1 MRIISFLTAI
11 IVSAVLYLLVFERDA
26 LSAISRGAPLGTLV
40 TAVLGDDVEA
50 TDEGLATSSQSAS
63 ETLPEVKPEDAPA
76 APPELIK
83 VVAVRSTAREIDSAV
98 ILRGQTEAAREVRV
112 RAETSGQVISEPLR
126 KGSVIE
132 PGQTLCQLD
141 PGTRETNLA
150 DAVARLAE
158 ANARVPETQARLE
171 ESQSRLEEAQ
181 FNLNNAK
188 KLAEGGYAT
197 ETRVTSA
204 QAAARSAEASVATAK
219 AGFETTRSRIQ
230 SAEAAVASAEK
241 EIERLTLDAPFKG
254 ILETDTAEIG
264 SLLQPG
270 SLCAT
275 IIQIDPI
282 KVVGFVPESEVER
295 VKIGAQT
302 ATKLVSGQSVFGT
315 VTFISRA
322 ADPLTRT
329 FRMEIEVAN
338 SDRSIRDGQTAEIL
352 IAAEGKKAHLLPQSA
367 LTLNDDG
374 NLGLRLVGDNNVAIF
389 KQVDLLRDTVDGVW
403 LAGLPDEVAVIV
415 IGQEY
420 VNDGVEVAPTYREV
434 SQ

>member
-11 IVSAVLYLLVFERDA
+11 LVTAFLYLLVFEREA
-26 LSAISRGAPLGTLV
+26 LSAVSRGAPLSTLV
-40 TAVLGDDVEA
+40 SAVLGNELPQAEEA
-50 TDEGLATSSQSAS
+50 S
-63 ETLPEVKPEDAPA
+63 PA
-76 APPELIK
+76 AKATEAATNEETPISEPSAEAELIK
-83 VVAVRSTAREIDSAV
+83 VVALRSTAREIDSAV
-98 ILRGQTEAAREVRV
+98 ILRGQTEAAREVQV

-126 KGSVIE
+126 KGSQIM

-141 PGTRETNLA
+141 PGTRATTLA
-150 DAVARLAE
+150 DTVARLAE
-158 ANARVPETQARLE
+158 AKARVPETQARLE
-171 ESQSRLEEAQ
+171 EAQSRLEEAQ

-338 SDRSIRDGQTAEIL
+338 PDRSIRDGQTAEIL

>member
-26 LSAISRGAPLGTLV
+26 LSAISRGAPLSTLV

-50 TDEGLATSSQSAS
+50 TDEALATSSQSAS

-76 APPELIK
+76 APELIK

-302 ATKLVSGQSVFGT
+302 VTKLVSGQSVFGT

-338 SDRSIRDGQTAEIL
+338 PDRSIRDGQTAEIL